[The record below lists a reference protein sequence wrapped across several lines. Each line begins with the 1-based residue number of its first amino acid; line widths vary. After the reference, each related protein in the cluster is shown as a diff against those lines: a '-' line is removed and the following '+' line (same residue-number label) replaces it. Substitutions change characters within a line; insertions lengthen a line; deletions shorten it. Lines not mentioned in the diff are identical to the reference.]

1 LVARFFGSLFGPPRP
16 EDGAGQEPAP
26 EPDDDAR
33 TAAALD
39 RLRSA
44 VRAAGRELPGIISSQ
59 LRQIDDVL
67 QPLAEYAQAQG
78 ASTEQRVLLEAMVV
92 DYIPTPLNAYL
103 ALREEDREDG
113 TRVTTM
119 FAEQLAILFDTAQ
132 DLNHQVRSGAITEL
146 STYARFL
153 DDKFGPSM
161 LARGGD

>member
-1 LVARFFGSLFGPPRP
+1 LAARFFGSLFGTPRP
-16 EDGAGQEPAP
+16 DEGAGQEPAA

-33 TAAALD
+33 VADALD

-44 VRAAGRELPGIISSQ
+44 VRAAGRELPGLISSQ

-67 QPLAEYAQAQG
+67 APLAGYIKAQG

-92 DYIPTPLNAYL
+92 DYVPTPLNAYL
-103 ALREEDREDG
+103 ALRDEDRVES
-113 TRVTTM
+113 TRATAM
-119 FAEQLAILFDTAQ
+119 FADQLRILFETAQ

-161 LARGGD
+161 LTRGDS

>member
-1 LVARFFGSLFGPPRP
+1 MVARFFGSLFGTPRP
-16 EDGAGQEPAP
+16 EDGAGPEPAP

-44 VRAAGRELPGIISSQ
+44 VRAAGRDLPGIISSQ

-103 ALREEDREDG
+103 ALREEDRDEG
-113 TRVTTM
+113 TRATAM
-119 FAEQLAILFDTAQ
+119 FAEQLTILFDTAQ

-161 LARGGD
+161 LTRGGN

>member
-1 LVARFFGSLFGPPRP
+1 MVARFFGSLFGTPRP
-16 EDGAGQEPAP
+16 EEGAGQEPAA

-33 TAAALD
+33 VAEALD
-39 RLRSA
+39 GLRSA
-44 VRAAGRELPGIISSQ
+44 VRAAGRELPGLISAQ

-67 QPLAEYAQAQG
+67 QPLAEYIKAQD

-92 DYIPTPLNAYL
+92 DYIPTPLKAYL
-103 ALREEDREDG
+103 ALPEEDRGEDSRA
-113 TRVTTM
+113 TAM
-119 FAEQLAILFDTAQ
+119 FAEQLQILFDTAQ

-161 LARGGD
+161 LTRGGN